1 MKAAVPTPSPGWRPS
16 AAQGTEPGA
25 QRNHRFMCCIHPWM
39 RALIKVK
46 PRVED
51 DD

>member
-1 MKAAVPTPSPGWRPS
+1 MG
-16 AAQGTEPGA
+16 
-25 QRNHRFMCCIHPWM
+25 NHRFMCCFHPWM

-46 PRVED
+46 EHGEGGIGGD